1 MVLELTDIH
10 KKYGANTV
18 LKFDTLKF
26 ESGVYWI
33 KGGNGTGKSTLFR
46 VISGLTEFGGEVV
59 LNGISLKK
67 EPQLFRSTISYA
79 EAEPLYPGF
88 ITGRELLDFYCD
100 VRKAEKKEVDEL
112 VDLFEML
119 PFLDQKIGG
128 YSSGMLKKTSLIC
141 AFIGNID
148 LYILDEPL
156 ITIDAAAAGKLYALI
171 RKKGAL
177 GKSFLLSS
185 HQEVDA
191 SLLNINAVMEI
202 RDKEVNRC

>member
-1 MVLELTDIH
+1 MVLELTNIH

-46 VISGLTEFGGEVV
+46 VISGLTDFEGEVA
-59 LNGISLKK
+59 LNDISLKNQ
-67 EPQLFRSTISYA
+67 PQVFRSTVSYA

-88 ITGRELLDFYCD
+88 ITGGELLEFYRD
-100 VRKAEKKEVDEL
+100 VRKAGKKEVDEL
-112 VDLFEML
+112 VDLFEMR
-119 PFLDQKIGG
+119 PFLGQKIGD

-141 AFIGNID
+141 AFVGKID

-156 ITIDAAAAGKLYALI
+156 ITIDASAAAKLYAI
-171 RKKGAL
+171 ITKKVAL
-177 GKSFLLSS
+177 GKSFLISS
-185 HQEVDA
+185 HQEVDRT
-191 SLLNINAVMEI
+191 LLKIDAVMEI
-202 RDKEVNRC
+202 KDKEVCRC